1 MWNVLLYRRLSTK
14 ELILFEKL
22 FWRRLLRVSWTARRS
37 NQSILKEINTEYSS
51 QGLMLKL
58 QYFGQQMRRD
68 PGKDPDP
75 GKDWRQE
82 ETVVAEGEMVRRHHQ
97 FNGHEFERTL
107 GDGEGQGS
115 PACYSPWDCRVR
127 HDLVTDQQQTTLNF
141 KIPLQW

>member
-1 MWNVLLYRRLSTK
+1 M
-14 ELILFEKL
+14 
-22 FWRRLLRVSWTARRS
+22 
-37 NQSILKEINTEYSS
+37 
-51 QGLMLKL
+51 
-58 QYFGQQMRRD
+58 
-68 PGKDPDP
+68 
-75 GKDWRQE
+75 
-82 ETVVAEGEMVRRHHQ
+82 VAEGEMVRRHHQ